1 MKYSKTIAGI
11 TIEICEKA
19 IGEDLVLTLS
29 GGVLVPDLRWTQS
42 AVYSLVVL
50 QLPVVMDL

>member
-19 IGEDLVLTLS
+19 IGEDLVLNLICGEKSNICCVVQAVKLHKFS
-29 GGVLVPDLRWTQS
+29 GD
-42 AVYSLVVL
+42 
-50 QLPVVMDL
+50 

>member
-29 GGVLVPDLRWTQS
+29 GGELFRQFHALR
-42 AVYSLVVL
+42 
-50 QLPVVMDL
+50 